1 MTRDEIKAVLT
12 EAGVTDES
20 KIKIATDKV
29 LNEHN
34 AELTEAKKVDM
45 SQYVPKSD
53 FDTLNSKLTEAQE
66 GLGKF
71 KDYDSLVKFKAD
83 TEASQVREKK
93 LGAIEGMLK
102 SGNCNPKVVN
112 LLARS
117 VDLSRI
123 EFDDKG
129 KLKDADKLMET
140 LKSDNPDLFTLVENK
155 GATPANAPAENPS
168 PSHYTAE
175 QLNSMS
181 EEQINSQWA
190 GIKKSLKEN
199 AGR

>member
-20 KIKIATDKV
+20 KIKSATDKV

-34 AELTEAKKVDM
+34 AELTEAKKVDT

-53 FDTLNSKLTEAQE
+53 FDTLNSKLSEAQA

-83 TEASQVREKK
+83 TEASQVKEKK
-93 LGAIEGMLK
+93 LGAIEGILK

-140 LKSDNPDLFTLVENK
+140 LKSDNPGLFTSVENK
-155 GATPANAPAENPS
+155 GAIPANAPTENPI

-175 QLNSMS
+175 QLENMTT
-181 EEQINSQWA
+181 EQINSQWG

-199 AGR
+199 TGR